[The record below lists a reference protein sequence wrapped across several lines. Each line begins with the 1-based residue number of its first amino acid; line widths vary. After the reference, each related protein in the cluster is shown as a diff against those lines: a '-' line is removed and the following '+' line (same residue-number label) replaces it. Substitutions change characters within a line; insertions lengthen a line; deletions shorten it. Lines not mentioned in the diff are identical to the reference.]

1 MMKFLTSIPSIY
13 LLRRWTHKP
22 TQWCNYHFS
31 MRRTT
36 ESDKIL
42 HSVQHFMV
50 NYILTVA
57 FRYLL
62 WYSWWFMLE
71 SHKTWKDALYSH
83 PAKLVWGDELRVN
96 CVKDNGISN
105 IQSYILVKHWQLQV
119 IHEKYDYK
127 LNIYYLLFSKN
138 SDVEGTLLTRQEYA
152 AGTVFICIFYKY
164 LER

>member
-1 MMKFLTSIPSIY
+1 M
-13 LLRRWTHKP
+13 THKT

-42 HSVQHFMV
+42 HSVQHFMT
-50 NYILTVA
+50 NYKLPVA
-57 FRYLL
+57 FWYLL
-62 WYSWWFMLE
+62 QYQWWFILDCR
-71 SHKTWKDALYSH
+71 KAWKDALCSH

-105 IQSYILVKHWQLQV
+105 IQSHILVKHWQLQV

-127 LNIYYLLFSKN
+127 LNIYYLPFSKN
-138 SDVEGTLLTRQEYA
+138 SDAPNTFLTRWEYA
-152 AGTVFICIFYKY
+152 AGNVSICILYKY